1 MLRNEPHRERSVL
14 ERTRDL
20 MNSKVR
26 DCLVTDYESRI
37 ETLRPPDPDDRHIL
51 AAAIVGKC
59 DMTVTQNLRHFPEES
74 LSPHK
79 IEAQHPDEFLRNQLD
94 LAPGLF
100 CSAVRKVRLRLQAPP
115 YYLAILT
122 RQGLVGTAAELQEFS
137 ELI

>member
-1 MLRNEPHRERSVL
+1 
-14 ERTRDL
+14 